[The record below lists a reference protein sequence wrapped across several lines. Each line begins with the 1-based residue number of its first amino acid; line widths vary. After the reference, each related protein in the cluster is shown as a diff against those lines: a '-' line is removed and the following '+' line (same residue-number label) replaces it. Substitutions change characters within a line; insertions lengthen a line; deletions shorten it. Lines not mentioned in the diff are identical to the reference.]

1 MPIRYHS
8 QTVKKE
14 TLHTVSLVAP
24 HLDRGMTVL
33 DVGCGEGYVGAELSA
48 RGVREAW
55 GADILD
61 LRRDKCAPF
70 RLYDGQTL
78 PFPDDAFDL
87 VMLNFVLHHV
97 PDDKKIALVR
107 EALRVTRAKLF
118 VLEDTPTTAFDRYVS
133 QRHGDAYRRKID
145 SDASFGFLTPAE
157 WQWLFRGMGLEP
169 VSHEL
174 SRFCRSVLQPF
185 ARTAFTLRKPRGA
198 ELAVEP
204 SPPADEGSSAGA
216 RRGVNASRRAPA

>member
-24 HLDRGMTVL
+24 HLDRGMAVL
-33 DVGCGEGYVGAELSA
+33 DVGCGEGYVAEELSA
-48 RGVREAW
+48 RGVREVC
-55 GADILD
+55 GVDILD
-61 LRRDKCAPF
+61 LRRNKTGRF
-70 RLYDGQTL
+70 ELYDGETL
-78 PFPDDAFDL
+78 PFGDDTFDL

-97 PDDKKIALVR
+97 PDARKIALVR
-107 EALRVTRAKLF
+107 EALRVTRGKLF
-118 VLEDTPTTAFDRYVS
+118 ILEDTPTTAFDRFVS

-145 SDASFGFLTPAE
+145 SDAPFGFLTPAE
-157 WQWLFRGMGLEP
+157 WRWLFRGMGLEP
-169 VSHEL
+169 ESQEL

-198 ELAVEP
+198 GVRP
-204 SPPADEGSSAGA
+204 SPEAGEASSEAATG
-216 RRGVNASRRAPA
+216 

>member
-8 QTVKKE
+8 QTVRKE

-33 DVGCGEGYVGAELSA
+33 DVGCGEGYVGEELSA
-48 RGVREAW
+48 RGVRQAW
-55 GADILD
+55 GVDILD
-61 LRRDKCAPF
+61 LRRNKNGPF
-70 RLYDGQTL
+70 RLYDGQRL

-87 VMLNFVLHHV
+87 VMLSFVLHHV
-97 PDDKKIALVR
+97 PDDKKIKLVR

-145 SDASFGFLTPAE
+145 SDAAFGFLTPAE
-157 WQWLFRGMGLEP
+157 WRWLFRGMGLEP
-169 VSHEL
+169 ETHEL
-174 SRFCRSVLQPF
+174 PRFCRSVLQPF
-185 ARTAFTLRKPRGA
+185 ARTAFTLRKRRGDD
-198 ELAVEP
+198 LGVGL
-204 SPPADEGSSAGA
+204 SPAPDEGSSAGA
-216 RRGVNASRRAPA
+216 R